1 MIVITGQ
8 DLTIDDVVQVAR
20 HGAKV
25 TLGTEARAAITR
37 ARVYVENKLA
47 QGKAIYGL
55 TTGFGDFQKVFIFP
69 EDAKTLQHNLIIS
82 HSCGMGEP
90 MPQEVARA
98 MLLLRINS
106 VAKGNSGL
114 KLATVQL
121 MIAMLNSGVT
131 PYIPEKGSLGASGD
145 LALLAH
151 MVQPMIGV
159 GEAYYRGELMSST
172 KAMKKAGLTII

>member
-25 TLGTEARAAITR
+25 TLGTEARVAITR

-98 MLLLRINS
+98 MLLPADKFRG
-106 VAKGNSGL
+106 KGQQRAQAGNGTADDCYAQQRSDALYPG
-114 KLATVQL
+114 
-121 MIAMLNSGVT
+121 
-131 PYIPEKGSLGASGD
+131 ERFFGSL
-145 LALLAH
+145 
-151 MVQPMIGV
+151 
-159 GEAYYRGELMSST
+159 R
-172 KAMKKAGLTII
+172 